1 MLTIRDTSV
10 KTQNQRPGEFFNKL
24 SPAALRDLESM
35 EFPTQYQPGQL
46 LFSEKGIPSGIFIL
60 LSGEVKLSINS
71 SEGKRLILS
80 IAKAGEVLGL
90 SSVLSGLPS
99 EMTAEILHP
108 SRIAVIERD
117 QFIGF
122 MARHPEVYQIVTQEL
137 SLQYKVACEQLRTV
151 ALSGSAPEKL
161 ARLLL
166 EWSENGQKT
175 EAGTRFV
182 FFAYPRRDW
191 RVSRGLTRNSNPHA
205 FNLQELRSPVARFG
219 VTSVIWRTRRA
230 PESGSQGRST
240 KQAYR
245 YRARCNRQCAES
257 LLLPRL

>member
-1 MLTIRDTSV
+1 MLTMHETTAKV
-10 KTQNQRPGEFFNKL
+10 QNQRPGEFFKKI
-24 SPAALRDLESM
+24 SPAALRDLESI
-35 EFPTQYQPGQL
+35 EFPTLYQPGVL
-46 LFSEKGIPSGIFIL
+46 LFSEKGAPNGIFIVV
-60 LSGEVKLSINS
+60 SGEVKLSINS

-99 EMTAEILHP
+99 EMTAEVLYP

-117 QFIGF
+117 QFLAF
-122 MARHPEVYQIVTQEL
+122 MSRHPEVYQVVTQEL

-175 EAGTRFV
+175 EAGTRFRFSLTHEEIGEFIGASRETV
-182 FFAYPRRDW
+182 TRTLSTFKSRRL
-191 RVSRGLTRNSNPHA
+191 VA
-205 FNLQELRSPVARFG
+205 FHGSILEIPSKVALQHVAG
-219 VTSVIWRTRRA
+219 M
-230 PESGSQGRST
+230 
-240 KQAYR
+240 
-245 YRARCNRQCAES
+245 
-257 LLLPRL
+257 

>member
-1 MLTIRDTSV
+1 MLTMRATTV

-166 EWSENGQKT
+166 DWSESGQKT
-175 EAGTRFV
+175 EAGTRFRFSLTHEEIGEFIGASRETV
-182 FFAYPRRDW
+182 TRTLSTFKNRRL
-191 RVSRGLTRNSNPHA
+191 VSFHGSILEIPSTRA
-205 FNLQELRSPVARFG
+205 LQHIAG
-219 VTSVIWRTRRA
+219 V
-230 PESGSQGRST
+230 
-240 KQAYR
+240 
-245 YRARCNRQCAES
+245 
-257 LLLPRL
+257 

>member
-1 MLTIRDTSV
+1 MYTTSETMTGSKEQTKQV
-10 KTQNQRPGEFFNKL
+10 GEFFKKL

-35 EFPTQYQPGQL
+35 QFPTLYQPGQL
-46 LFSEKGIPSGIFIL
+46 LFSEKALPACIFIVV
-60 LSGEVKLSINS
+60 SGDVKLSINS

-99 EMTAEILHP
+99 EMTAEVLYP

-117 QFIGF
+117 QFLAF
-122 MARHPEVYQIVTQEL
+122 MSRHPEVYQVVTQEL
-137 SLQYKVACEQLRTV
+137 SLQYKIACEQLRTV

-175 EAGTRFV
+175 G
-182 FFAYPRRDW
+182 
-191 RVSRGLTRNSNPHA
+191 SG
-205 FNLQELRSPVARFG
+205 ARFRFSLTHEEIG
-219 VTSVIWRTRRA
+219 EFIGASRETVTRTLSTFKSRHLVA
-230 PESGSQGRST
+230 FHGSILEIPSRVALENVAGI
-240 KQAYR
+240 
-245 YRARCNRQCAES
+245 
-257 LLLPRL
+257 